1 MMSKHV
7 LVVEDED
14 DLAEALQLILE
25 TSGFEVEVAR
35 NGVEALRAVER
46 RMPRLI
52 VLDMLMPIMNG
63 WEFAAEFDRRYG
75 RAAKILVV
83 TAADN
88 PRQRAEEIG
97 ADAVLPKPFDI
108 RSLLARVHDF
118 VDAPL
123 HAP

>member
-1 MMSKHV
+1 MSKHV

-14 DLAEALQLILE
+14 DLAEALQVILE
-25 TSGFEVEVAR
+25 SSGFEVEVAR
-35 NGVEALRAVER
+35 NGAEALRAVER

-88 PRQRAEEIG
+88 PRQRAEEID

-108 RSLLARVHDF
+108 RSLLSHVHAF
-118 VDAPL
+118 VDQPM